1 MFKTRK
7 IIPILITIGSAASVA
22 YAQNVPPNSVNDS
35 KPVATTVQPTAISSV
50 DPEQINKSNAY
61 EKAVTPLLREISKKR
76 SQLEL
81 RKLDRDLEKIDE
93 ESLKA
98 QVQLDALLNAS
109 SNAGSNATGSAAGSS
124 QASSAPA
131 NPNGCP
137 TDVQVLMI
145 YGIEGNLMA
154 KVSAGCQGGYV
165 VKKGDIMPDGTVVKN
180 INANFIEVKRDSGS
194 APDDVVRYF
203 VMPKPAPTMG
213 LNTGNNIPAAALGGM
228 SGSMGMSDQS
238 MSGAPQPLYPTA
250 R

>member
-1 MFKTRK
+1 MYKMK
-7 IIPILITIGSAASVA
+7 LKLASALSVSIIGTCA
-22 YAQNVPPNSVNDS
+22 YAQNQPPVQGASS
-35 KPVATTVQPTAISSV
+35 VQPTSISSV
-50 DPEQINKSNAY
+50 DKNQISKSNGF
-61 EKAVTPLLREISKKR
+61 ERDVTPLLREISKKR

-109 SNAGSNATGSAAGSS
+109 SSTASAAGSQS
-124 QASSAPA
+124 GGSSNGQIQP

-137 TDVQVLMI
+137 SDIQVLMI
-145 YGIEGNLMA
+145 YGMEGNLMA

-165 VKKGDIMPDGTVVKN
+165 VKKGDVMPDGTVVKN
-180 INANFIEVKRDSGS
+180 INANFIEVKRDSGA

-203 VMPKPAPTMG
+203 VMPKPAPVLASPMG
-213 LNTGNNIPAAALGGM
+213 TNVPQAAMNGMNMGGM
-228 SGSMGMSDQS
+228 QDPS
-238 MSGAPQPLYPTA
+238 SGAPAPLFPTA